1 MTDIRS
7 RVTLEQ
13 IVRKGILV
21 LMVTGFCVSFAYD
34 GWKRYPRKN
43 AEQIVKTLD
52 PRPESVPAINP
63 AVTRKA
69 AASLEKRAKER
80 FPLRDVVLQFGEP
93 GWRSANGS
101 TVYYLGPAGVL
112 TLSTVADTVIDAKY
126 RDAGYKSEF
135 DLLVQKV
142 LAVVL
147 AVLGIPLLVH
157 YVRVLTFTTRLTDAG
172 LKISGKPLVPF
183 EAMTAVNAER
193 FKEKGWMDIG
203 YTREGVDGTL
213 RLDEYWIRR
222 LPDILAAICERKG
235 FANPLDKP
243 APPGR
248 SP

>member
-34 GWKRYPRKN
+34 GWNRYPRKN
-43 AEQIVKTLD
+43 AAQIVKTLV

-69 AASLEKRAKER
+69 ATSLEKRAKP
-80 FPLRDVVLQFGEP
+80 FPLGVVVQQFGKP
-93 GWRSANGS
+93 GWRSKDEA
-101 TVYYLGPAGVL
+101 TAYYFGPAGVL

-135 DLLVQKV
+135 DLLVQKG

-157 YVRVLTFTTRLTDAG
+157 YVRVLTFTTNLTDAG
-172 LKISGKPLVPF
+172 LKLRGKPLVPF
-183 EAMTAVNAER
+183 EAMTSIDAER
-193 FKEKGWMDIG
+193 FKEKGWVDIR
-203 YTREGVDGTL
+203 YTRDGVEGIL

-222 LPDILAAICERKG
+222 LPDIMAAICERRG
-235 FANPLDKP
+235 FANPLNKP
-243 APPGR
+243 APPGH